1 MEKTNKM
8 FELETVIH
16 KEESEQTPEPIPH
29 PHRNTHR

>member
-1 MEKTNKM
+1 M
-8 FELETVIH
+8 FKELETVIH